1 MTKQDKSDKGKGPAL
16 RPEADERIATPST
29 SSSTPLAPTQE
40 DVIMDPQGTRE
51 TEQRETALTGERP
64 NDRPKNDCNQ
74 EPASYNVFPAQSS
87 SSRTATPPPTTF
99 NPSAPNPFQS
109 RTAAETYG
117 FMSAAESRALTNTNT
132 TASSSSST
140 PPRQPIFR
148 PLAPNEFLFDPALSP
163 RRRAA
168 IVGGWV
174 ASDGSEAPEP
184 EVVNQEMEP
193 GVGWKKTHRGKRG
206 GKKNRRGRG
215 RGVYRGR
222 VGKGGVGEEG
232 EYYEEEEGGLD
243 PEAKRFEP
251 GCDSKGFRSYRRME
265 EPDDDA
271 GMGAADGVS

>member
-1 MTKQDKSDKGKGPAL
+1 LPKPTKILRVSTVKTRMTKQDKSDKGKGAAL

-87 SSRTATPPPTTF
+87 SSRTAAPPPTTF

-132 TASSSSST
+132 TASSPPPANQSSV
-140 PPRQPIFR
+140 PRTQRI
-148 PLAPNEFLFDPALSP
+148 PLRSRALPAPSRGY
-163 RRRAA
+163 RRRL
-168 IVGGWV
+168 
-174 ASDGSEAPEP
+174 
-184 EVVNQEMEP
+184 
-193 GVGWKKTHRGKRG
+193 
-206 GKKNRRGRG
+206 
-215 RGVYRGR
+215 GR
-222 VGKGGVGEEG
+222 VGRQRGAGARGG
-232 EYYEEEEGGLD
+232 
-243 PEAKRFEP
+243 
-251 GCDSKGFRSYRRME
+251 
-265 EPDDDA
+265 
-271 GMGAADGVS
+271 

>member
-40 DVIMDPQGTRE
+40 DATMDPQGTRE

-87 SSRTATPPPTTF
+87 SSRTA
-99 NPSAPNPFQS
+99 AP
-109 RTAAETYG
+109 ETYG
-117 FMSAAESRALTNTNT
+117 FMSAAESRALTNT
-132 TASSSSST
+132 TASST

-148 PLAPNEFLFDPALSP
+148 PLAPNEFIFDPALSP

-193 GVGWKKTHRGKRG
+193 G
-206 GKKNRRGRG
+206 
-215 RGVYRGR
+215 GVRSYQR
-222 VGKGGVGEEG
+222 KE
-232 EYYEEEEGGLD
+232 
-243 PEAKRFEP
+243 EP
-251 GCDSKGFRSYRRME
+251 G
-265 EPDDDA
+265 DDA
-271 GMGAADGVS
+271 DMGAADWVL

>member
-40 DVIMDPQGTRE
+40 DATMDPQGTRE

-87 SSRTATPPPTTF
+87 SSRTAAPPPTTF
-99 NPSAPNPFQS
+99 NPSAPNPNPFQS

-117 FMSAAESRALTNTNT
+117 FMSAAESRALTNT
-132 TASSSSST
+132 TASSSST

-215 RGVYRGR
+215 GGVYRGR
-222 VGKGGVGEEG
+222 VGKGVVEEG
-232 EYYEEEEGGLD
+232 GYYEEEGSSGSG
-243 PEAKRFEP
+243 P
-251 GCDSKGFRSYRRME
+251 GCDPKGFKPYRRME

-271 GMGAADGVS
+271 GMGAADWVS

>member
-1 MTKQDKSDKGKGPAL
+1 MYNGTGYGEATTRSVVYSSNLPKPTKILRVSTVKTRMTKQDKSDKGKGAAL

-87 SSRTATPPPTTF
+87 SSRTAAPPPTTF

-132 TASSSSST
+132 TASSP

-193 GVGWKKTHRGKRG
+193 G
-206 GKKNRRGRG
+206 
-215 RGVYRGR
+215 GVRSYQR
-222 VGKGGVGEEG
+222 KE
-232 EYYEEEEGGLD
+232 
-243 PEAKRFEP
+243 EP
-251 GCDSKGFRSYRRME
+251 G
-265 EPDDDA
+265 DDA
-271 GMGAADGVS
+271 DMGAADWVL